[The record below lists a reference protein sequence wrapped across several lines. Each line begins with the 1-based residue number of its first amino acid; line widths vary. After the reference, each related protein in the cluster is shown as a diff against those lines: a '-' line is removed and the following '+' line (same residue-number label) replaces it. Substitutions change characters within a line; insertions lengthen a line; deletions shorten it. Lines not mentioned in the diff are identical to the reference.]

1 MNRMKFASSSVT
13 ISETFPAGTFPT
25 GIMSLA
31 RHLFLLA
38 VLAAPLSTASGAA
51 PGEADAPSA
60 APTVSG
66 NGGSAESVDG
76 AEAAGPAAER
86 AEAPTQMSLLDDE
99 WELQIGD
106 RLIYEV
112 LEEREESRLLTVNGN
127 GEVLVPLIGSVE
139 AEGKTAK
146 ELAYEI
152 KDRLEEDFFHRA
164 TVVISQRE
172 EDRNRGRVT
181 VIGEVNKQG
190 EQLIPADAPLTLSQA
205 ILQSGGFTL
214 GADRSKVSVVGEG
227 KEEARVE
234 VDVGKMLES
243 GDLSDDPV
251 LKAGDVVIVPKDER
265 GNRQVYV
272 LGAVQSPGLY
282 SLRGSKP
289 TLSQVILMADGF
301 TRFAKKNKVRLV
313 SRTENGEKKEREVD
327 VGAIL
332 EGGDRT
338 NDPEVGPG
346 DMVIVE
352 EKMISFSG

>member
-1 MNRMKFASSSVT
+1 MNRMRSASSSAM
-13 ISETFPAGTFPT
+13 ISEMRRAASVLMT
-25 GIMSLA
+25 GFA
-31 RHLFLLA
+31 RRLLLIVA
-38 VLAAPLSTASGAA
+38 LAAPLPMGSIVSGAESGAA
-51 PGEADAPSA
+51 AAAAATPAPSA
-60 APTVSG
+60 SPA
-66 NGGSAESVDG
+66 SADG
-76 AEAAGPAAER
+76 ATGAGGADGEL
-86 AEAPTQMSLLDDE
+86 AEAPTQMSLLNDE

-106 RLIYEV
+106 RLIYQV
-112 LEEREESRLLTVNGN
+112 LEEREEERLLRVNGN

-152 KDRLEEDFFHRA
+152 KDRLEDEFFHRA

-190 EQLIPADAPLTLSQA
+190 EQLIPADSPLTLSQA

-214 GADRSKVSVVGEG
+214 QADRSNVRIVGEG
-227 KEEARVE
+227 KEEARAE
-234 VDVGKMLES
+234 VDVGGMLES

-251 LKAGDVVIVPKDER
+251 LKAGDAVIVPKDEQA
-265 GNRQVYV
+265 GRQVYV

-282 SLRGSKP
+282 SLRGSNP

-301 TRFAKKNKVRLV
+301 TRFAKKDKVRLV
-313 SRTENGEKKEREVD
+313 SGSEDGEKKEREID

-338 NDPEVGPG
+338 DDPEVKPG
-346 DMVIVE
+346 DMVIVD